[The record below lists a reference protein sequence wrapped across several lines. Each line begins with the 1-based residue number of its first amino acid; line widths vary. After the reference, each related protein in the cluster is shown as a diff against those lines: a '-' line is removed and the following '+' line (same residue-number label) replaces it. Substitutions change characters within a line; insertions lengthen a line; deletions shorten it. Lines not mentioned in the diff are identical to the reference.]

1 MKRTY
6 INIIILL
13 ITSIILSSCFKTD
26 IDKISDKVIWNPN
39 ISIAAGTIY
48 STVDTSIIDT
58 LNIGEILDI
67 RVNDTL
73 FFNFTNMA
81 DGKDKYFKS
90 MMFRINMTNEY
101 PVSCEIS
108 MFYNDTVLLY
118 PNPIIIDAGKI
129 DNNGISTIPS
139 NKSEDIIITDSKV
152 ISEIINIKHFIISV
166 LIKSIKVTPEIKNNL
181 NKYRF
186 KAQLGTQM
194 QIYVD
199 E

>member
-67 RVNDTL
+67 RVNNTL